1 MSLKCLL
8 KQDEMDGIWLPW
20 LARKIVEDKA
30 DVMTRLCKT
39 FENIDSEWK
48 YGNVYRRC
56 YDEGENFSS
65 IQQWHS

>member
-1 MSLKCLL
+1 M

-30 DVMTRLCKT
+30 DVMTRLCKA

-56 YDEGENFSS
+56 YD
-65 IQQWHS
+65 